1 MVRHMF
7 LPFYSKERGP
17 PRIRMQ
23 VMGVKGKRFY
33 KIVAA
38 NQRDPRDGKHMEVL
52 GSYVPCTPSGV
63 EELRLRF
70 SRIKFWL
77 AAGAAFNPKMAN
89 LLGNAGLVP
98 VPPPMFGWRAKAR
111 YTLLESVMQ
120 KQEKLRE
127 RQLREYFKTAEPV
140 VYRPASASEDEE
152 AEGEGEQKEE
162 RVRRIL
168 R

>member
-23 VMGVKGKRFY
+23 VMGVKGRRFY

-52 GSYVPCTPSGV
+52 GSYAPSTPSGV
-63 EELRLRF
+63 CELRLRF

-77 AAGAAFNPKMAN
+77 AAGAAMNQNMRS
-89 LLGNAGLVP
+89 LLGQAGLIP
-98 VPPPMFGWRAKAR
+98 IPPPMFGWRTMGR
-111 YTLLESVMQ
+111 YTALQGVMEAQ
-120 KQEKLRE
+120 HKL
-127 RQLREYFKTAEPV
+127 
-140 VYRPASASEDEE
+140 
-152 AEGEGEQKEE
+152 
-162 RVRRIL
+162 
-168 R
+168 

>member
-23 VMGVKGKRFY
+23 VAGVKGKRFY

-52 GSYVPCTPSGV
+52 GSYAPCTPSGV

-77 AAGAAFNPKMAN
+77 AAGAAFNSKMGG

-98 VPPPMFGWRAKAR
+98 LPPPMFGWRTKTR

-127 RQLREYFKTAEPV
+127 NQLREYFKTAEPV
-140 VYRPASASEDEE
+140 VYRQVSEDGDDAER
-152 AEGEGEQKEE
+152 EGETKEE
-162 RVRRIL
+162 RVRKIL